1 MILDELAAYA
11 KERVEAAKQKKGISE
26 LIAEAQALPKGAFV
40 FEKKL
45 KKEGL
50 SFICEVKKASPSKGI
65 ISEKFPYLEIAKEY
79 EEAGADCISV
89 LTEPKWFLGS
99 DAIFREIRK
108 TCTIPMIRKD
118 FTVDPYQIYEAKLL
132 GTDAVLLI
140 CALLDTDTIR
150 EYLDICNEMG
160 ISALV
165 ETHDQKE
172 IESALKAGAKI
183 IGVNNRNLKDF
194 SVDFENAR
202 QLRAC
207 IPKEVLFVAE
217 SGVKGSEDI
226 KALREIGADA
236 VLVGEALMRAEN
248 KKELLK
254 QWKIEQK

>member
-99 DAIFREIRK
+99 DADFPGNTKNMHDTDES
-108 TCTIPMIRKD
+108 RKD

-150 EYLDICNEMG
+150 EYLDHLQRTGDQRTGRE
-160 ISALV
+160 L
-165 ETHDQKE
+165 HDQKE
-172 IESALKAGAKI
+172 M
-183 IGVNNRNLKDF
+183 NRH
-194 SVDFENAR
+194 
-202 QLRAC
+202 
-207 IPKEVLFVAE
+207 
-217 SGVKGSEDI
+217 
-226 KALREIGADA
+226 
-236 VLVGEALMRAEN
+236 
-248 KKELLK
+248 
-254 QWKIEQK
+254 